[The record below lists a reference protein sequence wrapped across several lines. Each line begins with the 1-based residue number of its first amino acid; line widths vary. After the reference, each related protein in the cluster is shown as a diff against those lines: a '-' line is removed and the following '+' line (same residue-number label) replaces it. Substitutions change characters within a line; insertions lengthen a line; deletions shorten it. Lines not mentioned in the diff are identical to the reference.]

1 MAGHRQVSPPDLM
14 IHLALPAIRLT
25 AARCNVLRVRYAHI
39 INQKLGAP
47 KADVKI
53 SIAKWPTANCT
64 YTTPARPKPGRG
76 LVSNILL

>member
-1 MAGHRQVSPPDLM
+1 M
-14 IHLALPAIRLT
+14 ICFDIGLT
-25 AARCNVLRVRYAHI
+25 AKCGIALRVRYAHI
-39 INQKLGAP
+39 LNQKLGAP

-76 LVSNILL
+76 LVSD